1 MVEDEIEV
9 FIECLEN
16 YFSKRSNEK
25 IVVETPYLTDNITR
39 ILSDFT
45 GVITISGAYRGCV
58 YFTAQTK
65 FLENIIEAHG
75 QSHFNIEILE
85 DAIGEIANTL
95 AGNSRKKL
103 GNNFVISVPNV
114 IRGNSRVIELTEG
127 AHSFVVPLKWFGQ
140 SAAMVVSVMDA

>member
-9 FIECLEN
+9 FIQCLEN

-58 YFTAQTK
+58 YFTAQTT
-65 FLENIIEAHG
+65 FLENIIAAHG
-75 QSHFNIEILE
+75 QRNFSIEILK

-95 AGNSRKKL
+95 TGNSRKKL

-114 IRGNSRVIELTEG
+114 IQGNARIIELTDG
-127 AHSFVVPLKWFGQ
+127 AHSFVVPLKWLGQ
-140 SAAMVVSVMDA
+140 SAAMVVSVIDA